1 LARGR
6 ADFVPQ
12 TLAYAK
18 TAAMAAAE
26 VGDSPLFVLD
36 YALRVLRVLVLLAL
50 WRTILGGSR
59 TPGPMPLS
67 VVLTY
72 TLIAEVFAEQ
82 LSVKTAIAES
92 FWQGTVVLRFLRP
105 IGLVRQF
112 AAEMT
117 GRWVIHFVLFSIP
130 LLLIGPVL
138 FGVNPEPVTPLAGVL
153 FVFSLGL
160 GILIGLALEVLFATL
175 TLALGLSVWVVE
187 YMRTALATLLS
198 GALLPLAYY
207 PWGIGD
213 VFAWLPFAGMAWA
226 PLAVY
231 TGVGDP
237 LVVLARQV
245 LWVLVLWPLA
255 DRFWQANR
263 EKVVGYGG

>member
-1 LARGR
+1 
-6 ADFVPQ
+6 
-12 TLAYAK
+12 
-18 TAAMAAAE
+18 MAAAE

-36 YALRVLRVLVLLAL
+36 YVLRVVRVVVLLAL
-50 WRTILGGSR
+50 WRTILGSSS
-59 TPGPMPLS
+59 TPQTMPLS

-82 LSVKTAIAES
+82 LSVRTAIADS

-105 IGLVRQF
+105 VGLVRQF
-112 AAEMT
+112 AAEMS
-117 GRWVIHFVLFSIP
+117 GRWVVHLALFSIP
-130 LLLIGPVL
+130 LLLIGPIL
-138 FGVNPEPVTPLAGVL
+138 FGVNPQPASPVAGVL

-160 GILIGLALEVLFATL
+160 GILIGLALEVVFATL
-175 TLALGLSVWVVE
+175 ALALGVSVWMVE

-198 GALLPLAYY
+198 GALLPLALY

-237 LVVLARQV
+237 LVVLARQL
-245 LWVLVLWPLA
+245 LWVAKLWPLA
-255 DRFWQANR
+255 NRFWQANR